1 MTEPA
6 TCMVT
11 GDPHYK
17 SFDGYRHDFQGG
29 DCRFT
34 LVSVLHL
41 IIHCFLILDLFS
53 KVLNF
58 FSKFKHDSR
67 TKKKTFR

>member
-6 TCMVT
+6 TCMIT

-41 IIHCFLILDLFS
+41 IIHFSLI
-53 KVLNF
+53 LNF
-58 FSKFKHDSR
+58 FSKV
-67 TKKKTFR
+67 

>member
-6 TCMVT
+6 TCMIT

-41 IIHCFLILDLFS
+41 IILLQLPNLWGKNLETVSAC
-53 KVLNF
+53 
-58 FSKFKHDSR
+58 
-67 TKKKTFR
+67 